1 MRRELMIAV
10 CVLLAMGT
18 VTPLLA
24 QLPTGWTSAGIGNP
38 AVAGSARYDQA
49 TQTWTIQGDGTGL
62 RGTADQFHYVYK
74 TLNGDGELAARVVSL
89 DPPLSNWSMAGVMIR
104 VLLIP
109 GSPSIFMGIS
119 ANTAGG
125 SHALTMWG
133 RGAVNGAAGDES
145 TGTETPPHWVKIK
158 RAGDTFSG
166 YSSAN
171 GKDWIQ
177 RYTTNAAGIPNSIYI
192 GYAVTSD
199 VGGKLV
205 TAVFDQGPRQAS
217 NPDPAD
223 GKRDVPLALLRWT
236 AGVTA
241 AFHNVYLGTDPILG
255 PADYQGQLP
264 AFATMYFHAP
274 GLTGGTTYYWRVDEV
289 EADGKTIHPGD
300 VWTFTAQALVAYLP
314 GPPDGTTNASVRPTL
329 TWQPGQS
336 AAKHHVYFSSE
347 REAVA
352 QGGPGADRGII
363 TEAAFAPGALDS
375 VATYYWRVDE
385 IVSDGT
391 VRPGPVWSF
400 TTCLPIED
408 FEGYADDEG
417 NRIYQTW
424 LDGET
429 NKTGAVVGYPQ
440 APFAEQTI
448 VHGGRQSLPLDYNN
462 VKSPWYSETERQWST
477 PQDWTAKGVNT
488 LVLYVRGAAANA
500 PAPFYV
506 AVEDRTGRVAVVTHP
521 NSNLVTTMRWTEWR
535 IPLADLTGAGV
546 NMTAVKKLYLGVGNR
561 SKPTAGGAG
570 RIYVDDIRVIKSAP

>member
-24 QLPTGWTSAGIGNP
+24 QLPTGC
-38 AVAGSARYDQA
+38 AGSARYDQA

-89 DPPLSNWSMAGVMIR
+89 DPPLSDWSMAGVMIR

-535 IPLADLTGAGV
+535 IPLADLTGAGINV
-546 NMTAVKKLYLGVGNR
+546 TAVKKLYLGVGNR

>member
-24 QLPTGWTSAGIGNP
+24 QLPVGWTSAGIGNP

-89 DPPLSNWSMAGVMIR
+89 DPPLSDWSMAGVMIR

-535 IPLADLTGAGV
+535 IPLADLTGAGINV
-546 NMTAVKKLYLGVGNR
+546 TAVKKLYLGVGNR